1 MSHTNQ
7 IAQELSIQ
15 SAQVTAVIDL
25 LDSGNTIPFIARY
38 RKEATGSLDEEQLR
52 DIQDRMGKLR
62 ALDERRETIIATI
75 TEQEQMTPEL
85 RKALLAAETLT
96 ELEDLYQPYKRKRRT
111 RATIAREKG
120 LEPLADLILMQP
132 RTDKTIDELVRP
144 FLTEEAPTTAEALA
158 GAYDIVAETMSDN
171 PACANA
177 VREKA
182 LKFGTLRSR
191 KNQESGR

>member
-7 IAQELSIQ
+7 ISQELSIK
-15 SAQVTAVIDL
+15 SAQVTAVVNL

-52 DIQDRMGKLR
+52 DIQARIGKLR
-62 ALDERRETIIATI
+62 ALDERRETIIASI
-75 TEQEQMTPEL
+75 TEQEKMTPEL
-85 RKALLAAETLT
+85 RKVILAAETLT

-111 RATIAREKG
+111 RATSAREKG

-132 RTDKTIDELVRP
+132 RTDKSVNELVRP
-144 FLTEEAPTTAEALA
+144 FLTEEAPTVAEALA
-158 GAYDIVAETMSDN
+158 GAYDIVAEVMSDN
-171 PACANA
+171 PDVRQR

-182 LKFGTLRSR
+182 LKFGVIEVR
-191 KNQESGR
+191 KIN